1 MCKGLIG
8 KKVGMTSLFSS
19 DGRMTPVTV
28 IELGPCVITQ
38 VKTQEV
44 DGYNALQLAFGQ
56 KKIKNVNKPLKG
68 HLDKSGIES
77 ARVLK
82 EVPAEDPT
90 AYSAG
95 QVVNLEIF
103 NVGERVAVTG
113 KSKGRGFSGVI
124 KRHGFSG
131 GRKTHG
137 SKCHRIPGSIGC
149 SAWPSRVFKGKKLP
163 GRYGNDKITVK
174 NLEIVD
180 IRPDENLVLVKGAV
194 PGANSGFVVVRKSG
208 AVK

>member
-8 KKVGMTSLFSS
+8 KKLGMISLFST
-19 DGRMTPVTV
+19 DGKIVPVTA
-28 IELGPCVITQ
+28 IELGPCTVTQ
-38 VKTQEV
+38 VKTRDT
-44 DGYNALQLAFGQ
+44 DGYDALQLAFGER
-56 KKIKNVNKPLKG
+56 KVKRIKKPLKG
-68 HLDKSGIES
+68 HLGKAGIES
-77 ARVLK
+77 ASVLN
-82 EVPAEDPT
+82 EVAVDDPN

-103 NVGERVAVTG
+103 NVGEKVAVTG
-113 KSKGRGFSGVI
+113 KSKGRGFAGVI

-149 SAWPSRVFKGKKLP
+149 SAWPARVFKGKKLP

-180 IRPDENLVLVKGAV
+180 IRPEENLVLVKGAI
-194 PGANSGFVVVRKSG
+194 PGANSGIVIVRKSG
-208 AVK
+208 AKE